1 MLFHYKGSKYSVP
14 KKYIDKTLKVK
25 EIENKLYVYYNK
37 ELIKI
42 HDISNKKIN
51 YDSIDYTEGLSSN
64 IYYKSQDEIDNLAKH
79 NLELLSKIT
88 K

>member
-25 EIENKLYVYYNK
+25 EIDNKLYVYYNK

-42 HDISNKKIN
+42 HDISNKK
-51 YDSIDYTEGLSSN
+51 
-64 IYYKSQDEIDNLAKH
+64 
-79 NLELLSKIT
+79 KIMIL
-88 K
+88 

>member
-1 MLFHYKGSKYSVP
+1 MP
-14 KKYIDKTLKVK
+14 QKYINKTLKVK

-37 ELIKI
+37 DLIKI
-42 HDISNKKIN
+42 HDISDKKIN
-51 YDSIDYTEGLSSN
+51 YDYKDYNEGLSSS
-64 IYYKSQDEIDNLAKH
+64 IYYKSQDEIDDLAKH